1 MNIAEL
7 NALAAA
13 ILAGKTALNDAL
25 TAARA
30 AGVRANVQMRP
41 VANSTPFTPGAMPTT
56 PQLEVDVDV
65 VLPLPLAE

>member
-13 ILAGKTALNDAL
+13 VLASKAALNDAL

-41 VANSTPFTPGAMPTT
+41 VANSVPFGPSGTPNVVA
-56 PQLEVDVDV
+56 LEVEVDV